1 MNEITGLHNHP
12 SIILEK
18 LWKAMFFIVVVFI
31 GSINDF
37 IEAAALIKAG
47 NVWEGLLAAGG
58 GFLIIVLIVLWNI
71 IRWYKTT
78 ITIKDGTIEIER
90 RTLNRNINTIAVQ
103 NISNINL
110 EQNIFEMIIG
120 TYKLKLDTSS
130 LSTAETT
137 DVEIVLKKK
146 DAYAVKNLIMQMM
159 QEINV
164 SETDE
169 ASFGTDVSAAR
180 EAVLPMQEIPDN
192 EYDIIYTTKEIIMS
206 CFVCTNILLVLI
218 TIGLIIS
225 SIISITATIKTTED
239 VISLIAAGIFQLF
252 AGGSFIAVIIKSW
265 LSAFAFRA
273 KRCGNKV
280 YVSFGLV

>member
-137 DVEIVLKKK
+137 DVEI
-146 DAYAVKNLIMQMM
+146 D
-159 QEINV
+159 
-164 SETDE
+164 S
-169 ASFGTDVSAAR
+169 
-180 EAVLPMQEIPDN
+180 
-192 EYDIIYTTKEIIMS
+192 
-206 CFVCTNILLVLI
+206 
-218 TIGLIIS
+218 
-225 SIISITATIKTTED
+225 
-239 VISLIAAGIFQLF
+239 
-252 AGGSFIAVIIKSW
+252 
-265 LSAFAFRA
+265 
-273 KRCGNKV
+273 
-280 YVSFGLV
+280 